1 MSDPA
6 YAANTRTATSAAPQT
21 HVSFSFTAVQ
31 SRALAVGGRSLLK
44 TRVWSHLDKDARSEA
59 VLLLKQ
65 HQHQMLRLHDLMVVL
80 LRHLRRAQ
88 DGLPRLLRELPLR
101 DLSHKVCSL
110 SRTPP
115 DCLLNL

>member
-1 MSDPA
+1 
-6 YAANTRTATSAAPQT
+6 
-21 HVSFSFTAVQ
+21 
-31 SRALAVGGRSLLK
+31 
-44 TRVWSHLDKDARSEA
+44 
-59 VLLLKQ
+59 
-65 HQHQMLRLHDLMVVL
+65 MVVL